1 MLLPQFSGV
10 TSFYLDYFD
19 FFDDSDFNKS
29 RINFLSGLVNVRNI
43 FENFAASVSTFGLA
57 GFVVTPSLCGPKVA

>member
-1 MLLPQFSGV
+1 MDGRCLDASRVMLLPQFSGV

-43 FENFAASVSTFGLA
+43 FENFAASVSALGLRA
-57 GFVVTPSLCGPKVA
+57 L

>member
-1 MLLPQFSGV
+1 MDGRCLDALRVMLLPQFSGV

-43 FENFAASVSTFGLA
+43 FENFAASVSTLGLRA
-57 GFVVTPSLCGPKVA
+57 L